1 MNTSEN
7 GNGGGPAKKPTVHA
21 GPSRRFTL
29 ADVAA
34 VATGAAL
41 LEIEPAA
48 LEALPSVPPD
58 ASAPVALRVAVLG
71 DSNCQMADRDRPFDE
86 GGHFVEQFFIQHGTT
101 AERSRFR
108 HHLFA

>member
-58 ASAPVALRVAVLG
+58 ASAGAMVG
-71 DSNCQMADRDRPFDE
+71 DWGWGCGF
-86 GGHFVEQFFIQHGTT
+86 GCGTWVGSIDPP
-101 AERSRFR
+101 E
-108 HHLFA
+108 